1 MYKYNMRYS
10 QLLGKTTKSAP
21 KDETSLNAQLLIRG
35 GFVQKEIAG
44 VYAFLPLG
52 KRVLDKIIQVIREE
66 MNVIGGQEILLGSL
80 QNPEIWQKT
89 NRWANESVDIWFRT
103 ALSNGT
109 ELGLA
114 HTHEEPLT
122 QLLTHYISSYKD
134 LPVYPYQFQT
144 KFRNELR
151 ARSGLLR
158 TREFVMKDLYSFDA
172 DEAGLEGFYE
182 KAQEAYKK
190 IFNRLGIGDRTY
202 LTFASGGTFA
212 KYSHEFQTVCENGE
226 DTIYLSRKKGLAIN
240 KEVYND
246 EVLADL
252 GLKKDEL
259 EEVTAIEVGNIFK
272 LKTKYSEPLGLLY
285 TDENGKQR
293 PVVMGSYGIG
303 PARCMA
309 TVVELCHDEKGI
321 LWPEE
326 IAPYKVHLVGLNL
339 EDTTV
344 AKKAEETYKALVSAG
359 IEVLFDDRIDA
370 TAGQKFA
377 DVDLIGIPWRV
388 VVSVK
393 TGGKLEVKRRSNKEG
408 DVADVDS
415 LLKNFK

>member
-1 MYKYNMRYS
+1 MKYS
-10 QLLGKTTKSAP
+10 QLLGKTKKTAP

-35 GFVQKEIAG
+35 GFIQKEMAG

-66 MNVIGGQEILLGSL
+66 MNAIGGQELLLGSL
-80 QNPEIWQKT
+80 QNPEVWQKT
-89 NRWANESVDIWFRT
+89 DRWSDEAVDVWFRT

-158 TREFVMKDLYSFDA
+158 TREFVMKDLYSFNT
-172 DEAGLEGFYE
+172 DETGLEKFYKE
-182 KAQEAYKK
+182 AQAAYHKV
-190 IFNRLGIGDRTY
+190 FNRLGIGDSTY
-202 LTFASGGTFA
+202 LTFASGGAFS
-212 KYSHEFQTVCENGE
+212 KYSHEFQTVCEGGE
-226 DTIYLSRKKGLAIN
+226 DTVYLNREKGIAIN
-240 KEVYND
+240 KEVYTD
-246 EVLADL
+246 EVIADL

-259 EEVTAIEVGNIFK
+259 EEVRAIEVGNIFK
-272 LKTKYSEPLGLLY
+272 LKTRFSEPLGLLY
-285 TDENGKQR
+285 TDENGEQK

-303 PARCMA
+303 PGRCMA
-309 TVVELCHDEKGI
+309 TVVELSHDEKGI
-321 LWPEE
+321 VWPEE

-339 EDTTV
+339 EDV
-344 AKKAEETYKALVSAG
+344 GVGKKAQEVYDSLAVGG
-359 IEVLFDDRIDA
+359 IEVLFDDRTDVS
-370 TAGQKFA
+370 AGQKFA
-377 DVDLIGIPWRV
+377 DADLVGCPYRV
-388 VVSVK
+388 VVSAKTSDEFEVK
-393 TGGKLEVKRRSNKEG
+393 KRNEEKLEHISMEK
-408 DVADVDS
+408 
-415 LLKNFK
+415 LLSVLG